1 MKVLVIRFSAMGD
14 VAMTSPVVAFVASQ
28 NPEIEFTVLTQDWLS
43 AMYTPKDNLKV
54 RGVNLKNYKGLKGLH
69 RLFKELSGE
78 GYDIVIDLHDV
89 LRTKILRTF
98 FLFKNTPIRV
108 IDKGRKEKKA
118 LIKSGVKKQLKT
130 TVERYRETFE
140 KAGFHVELPMIR
152 VQKQRSLPSEIESVS
167 GKKEGKWYGVAPF
180 AQHQGK
186 KYPLNYAKRL
196 IELLSKEEN
205 DRVFVFSGGGEE
217 KQQVEEIIANIPNA
231 IAVFGRVRIAGEL
244 ALMSNLDCVVS
255 MDSGAMHMAS
265 IVGTRCV
272 SIWGATHPHAGFLGW
287 LQLRDDAISLNKE
300 CSPCSIYGNKPCKFG
315 TYECMTE
322 ITPEMVA
329 SKVL

>member
-14 VAMTSPVVAFVASQ
+14 VAMTSPVVAFVAKQ
-28 NPEIEFTVLTQDWLS
+28 NPEVEFVVLTQDWLS
-43 AMYTPKDNLKV
+43 AMYTPENNLNV
-54 RGVNLKNYKGLKGLH
+54 RGVNLKNYKGFKGLH
-69 RLFKELSGE
+69 RLYKELKME
-78 GYDIVIDLHDV
+78 NFDIVVDLHDV

-98 FLFKNTPIRV
+98 FLLNNASVKV

-118 LIKSGVKKQLKT
+118 LVKGCVKKQLKT
-130 TVERYRETFE
+130 TVERYVETFK

-152 VQKQRSLPSEIESVS
+152 VQKQRALPSEIESIS
-167 GKKEGKWYGVAPF
+167 GKKEGRWYGVAPF

-186 KYPLNYAKRL
+186 KYPLDYAKRL
-196 IELLSKEEN
+196 IELLSKEKN

-217 KQQVEEIIANIPNA
+217 KKQVEEIIANIPNA

-244 ALMSNLDCVVS
+244 ALMSNLDCIVS

-272 SIWGATHPHAGFLGW
+272 SIWGATHPYAGFLGW
-287 LQLRDDAISLNKE
+287 LQSEEDAITLNKE
-300 CSPCSIYGNKPCKFG
+300 CSPCSIYGNKPCKYG
-315 TYECMTE
+315 TYECMTG
-322 ITPEMVA
+322 IFPEEVA
-329 SKVL
+329 SKVR